1 MIKFC
6 FQGVNAV
13 TSTSSDLGDGYV
25 ALFVRM
31 LGLDRDPLDREQAII
46 ALWKYS
52 LGGKQCIDTI
62 MKFPRCINLVV
73 NLLRSES
80 SSACEAAAGLLRS
93 LSSVNVYRNSVADSG
108 AIEEINRLLR
118 QSSLTSEVWNL
129 VYGNLGS
136 FCTCLFG
143 VEN

>member
-6 FQGVNAV
+6 FQGVDAV
-13 TSTSSDLGDGYV
+13 TSTPSGLGDGYV

-52 LGGKQCIDTI
+52 LGGKKCIDTI
-62 MKFPRCINLVV
+62 MQFPGCINLVV

-93 LSSVNVYRNSVADSG
+93 LSSVNLYRNSVADSG

-118 QSSLTSEVWNL
+118 QSSLTPEVWNW
-129 VYGNLGS
+129 VYRNLGS
-136 FCTCLFG
+136 CAHISL
-143 VEN
+143 V

>member
-1 MIKFC
+1 MLDFC
-6 FQGVNAV
+6 FQGIDAV

-31 LGLDRDPLDREQAII
+31 LGLDRDPLDREQAIT

-52 LGGKQCIDTI
+52 LGGKKCVDTI
-62 MKFPRCINLVV
+62 MQFPGCINLVV

-93 LSSVNVYRNSVADSG
+93 LSSVNLYRNSVADSG
-108 AIEEINRLLR
+108 AIEEISRLLR
-118 QSSLTSEVWNL
+118 RSSLVPEVW
-129 VYGNLGS
+129 
-136 FCTCLFG
+136 
-143 VEN
+143 